1 MYHVQQLQSARSI
14 IFLLAEFSRRT
25 RWNYPMIISNGQA
38 ALAPRSPPMKNTS
51 DFTLFSTMKHISEL
65 SRDWLLLF
73 LILSLKGLKLSF
85 EEYMLE
91 KFVLFIVQDKLKKYF
106 SQLCVF

>member
-1 MYHVQQLQSARSI
+1 
-14 IFLLAEFSRRT
+14 
-25 RWNYPMIISNGQA
+25 
-38 ALAPRSPPMKNTS
+38 
-51 DFTLFSTMKHISEL
+51 MKHISEF

-91 KFVLFIVQDKLKKYF
+91 KFVLFIVQDKLKKI
-106 SQLCVF
+106 LLTVVCVLSTCDIL

>member
-1 MYHVQQLQSARSI
+1 
-14 IFLLAEFSRRT
+14 
-25 RWNYPMIISNGQA
+25 
-38 ALAPRSPPMKNTS
+38 
-51 DFTLFSTMKHISEL
+51 MKHISEF

-91 KFVLFIVQDKLKKYF
+91 KFVLFIVKDKLKTYF